1 MPISSK
7 TARDIHTELRIN
19 PINAVSVMSQYQ
31 NLSSDYSNEQQQRH
45 LVTKTITKGKVVP
58 KITNLQESRL
68 KPLILNYIVHKVN
81 LDWINRFFGERSEQ
95 LPED

>member
-31 NLSSDYSNEQQQRH
+31 NLSSDYSKEQQQRH
-45 LVTKTITKGKVVP
+45 LVTKTITKVQSCPQDYKLVGIAVKTAN
-58 KITNLQESRL
+58 IELHST
-68 KPLILNYIVHKVN
+68 
-81 LDWINRFFGERSEQ
+81 
-95 LPED
+95 